1 MAFLRFSFLVIDFVI
16 PVSVKLGA
24 IQFTRIS
31 GESSAAKETVSAS
44 IPPLA
49 VDIIV
54 WLVNPCL
61 TAIEEKNNLI
71 VIKFSKS
78 TINQPSN
85 LLKKFKLNI
94 NDFFEKRKKLKVFP
108 YKMQGTRNQKNV
120 WREISKIKHG
130 TTKTYME
137 IGDKVNLHP
146 RIVGRI
152 CGQNKLLLIV
162 PCHRVIKS
170 NGSMGGFSS
179 KGGIK
184 LKKKLLS
191 LEKSN

>member
-1 MAFLRFSFLVIDFVI
+1 MSKKSISFKT
-16 PVSVKLGA
+16 KLGY
-24 IQFTRIS
+24 
-31 GESSAAKETVSAS
+31 
-44 IPPLA
+44 
-49 VDIIV
+49 
-54 WLVNPCL
+54 L